1 MKKSFFA
8 TMIFAFTACLPAFSA
23 TTHITPPVIAKTKL
37 IKEKT
42 IELRLAN
49 LEKKYTYVSI
59 TDMKGK
65 LIYFSE
71 GVKNHNGF
79 LKAINVQNLSNGN
92 YMIKVKSKGEELKQI
107 FQIKGKHIYFSKF
120 KKDK

>member
-1 MKKSFFA
+1 MKKSFVA
-8 TMIFAFTACLPAFSA
+8 TMIFAFTACLPAFA
-23 TTHITPPVIAKTKL
+23 TTPVTPPVIAKTKL

-49 LEKKYTYVSI
+49 LEKQYTYVSI

-65 LIYFSE
+65 SVYFSE

-79 LKAINVQNLSNGN
+79 LKAINVRNLPNGS
-92 YMIKVKSKGEELKQI
+92 YLIKVKSKGEELNQI
-107 FQIKGKHIYFSKF
+107 FKIKGEYVYFSNF
-120 KKDK
+120 KAKS

>member
-1 MKKSFFA
+1 MKKSFIA
-8 TMIFAFTACLPAFSA
+8 TMIFAFTACLPAFS
-23 TTHITPPVIAKTKL
+23 TTPITPPVIAKTKL

-49 LEKKYTYVSI
+49 LQKKYTYVSI
-59 TDMKGK
+59 TDVKGK

-79 LKAINVQNLSNGN
+79 LKAINLQNLSNGN
-92 YMIKVKSKGEELKQI
+92 YLIQIKSKGEALKQV
-107 FQIKGKHIYFSKF
+107 FKIKGEHVFFSKF
-120 KKDK
+120 TKES